1 MPKRGPSIQNT
12 NHNLQLTIVFPAS
25 LPRLRRPKSA
35 LRRELTA
42 LTLPIL
48 VETLLIMTLGAVDT
62 FMLSRHSDASVAAVG
77 FTNQIINFVF
87 IVFEVINLGT
97 AVLCSQYLGAHMRDR
112 METVVG
118 VALMVNL
125 ISGLA
130 ISACLYSFASPILR
144 TLGLDGEMLAEGSG
158 YMEIVGA
165 FAFFQAIQ
173 LTFGAVLRSNNKAV
187 YPMLVV
193 LVVNCLN
200 IFGNY
205 MLIFGEFGAPA
216 LGVRGA
222 AISTSACRMLAMLA
236 LAIITFRTTVRHFP
250 LHIFRRWPRHEFRNL
265 MKIGLPSAGEQMSYY
280 CSQLVIAAVIA
291 TLGME
296 ALAARTYCVNIIMYV
311 YMFSIA
317 ISHAGAICIG
327 HLVGAGRK
335 EGAYIMGRY
344 VMRIALVW
352 TLVFS
357 VCIALSG
364 HAIMSSLTSDETII
378 SLGVAILWIDVV
390 LEIGRPVNILFV
402 NTLQA
407 AGDVNYP
414 FYVGLVWMWSVAVVG
429 AYVSGITLG
438 FGILGM
444 WWMFALDENIRAIVF
459 IRRWNSRK
467 WQRKSFTA
475 G

>member
-1 MPKRGPSIQNT
+1 M
-12 NHNLQLTIVFPAS
+12 TIALPLR
-25 LPRLRRPKSA
+25 LPRFGRRPKSA
-35 LRRELTA
+35 LRKELVS

-77 FTNQIINFVF
+77 FTNQIISFVF

-97 AVLCSQYLGAHMRDR
+97 SVLCSQYLGACMRDR

-118 VALMVNL
+118 VSIVVNL
-125 ISGLA
+125 ISGLL
-130 ISACLYSFASPILR
+130 ISGALYLFATPILSG
-144 TLGLDGEMLAEGSG
+144 LGLDGEMLTEGVS

-165 FAFFQAIQ
+165 FAFFQALQ
-173 LTFGAVLRSNNKAV
+173 LTFGAVLRSNDKAI

-200 IFGNY
+200 ILGNY
-205 MLIFGEFGAPA
+205 TLIFGEFGAPA

-222 AISTSACRMLAMLA
+222 AISTSACRMIAMVTLCV
-236 LAIITFRTTVRHFP
+236 ITFRTTVSRFP
-250 LHIFRRWPRHEFRNL
+250 VHIFRKWPRLEFRNL
-265 MKIGLPSAGEQMSYY
+265 MKIGLPSAGEQMSYN

-291 TLGME
+291 GLGME

-311 YMFSIA
+311 YLFSIA

-335 EGAYIMGRY
+335 EGAYIMGKY
-344 VMRIALVW
+344 VMRIALIW
-352 TLVFS
+352 TLIFS
-357 VCIALSG
+357 VSIALAG
-364 HAIMSSLTSDETII
+364 PPIMSALTANPEII
-378 SLGVAILWIDVV
+378 ALGVAILWIDVV

-429 AYVSGITLG
+429 AYIFGITFG

-444 WWMFALDENIRAIVF
+444 WWMFALDENIRAVVF

-467 WQRKSFTA
+467 WQHKGFA
-475 G
+475 LK

>member
-1 MPKRGPSIQNT
+1 MT
-12 NHNLQLTIVFPAS
+12 LS
-25 LPRLRRPKSA
+25 LPTSLPGLIRLPKSA
-35 LRRELTA
+35 LKRELMT

-97 AVLCSQYLGAHMRDR
+97 SVLCSQYLGARMRDR

-118 VALMVNL
+118 VALVVNL
-125 ISGLA
+125 VSGVA
-130 ISACLYSFASPILR
+130 ISACLFFFASPVLNA
-144 TLGLDGEMLAEGSG
+144 LGLDGEMLAEGAG
-158 YMEIVGA
+158 YMEIVGM

-173 LTFGAVLRSNNKAV
+173 LTFGAVLRSNNKAI
-187 YPMLVV
+187 YPMMVV
-193 LVVNCLN
+193 LMVNCLN
-200 IFGNY
+200 ILGNY
-205 MLIFGEFGAPA
+205 ILIFGEFGAPA

-222 AISTSACRMLAMLA
+222 AISTSTCRFIAMVVLAV
-236 LAIITFRTTVRHFP
+236 ITFRTTVRSFP
-250 LHIFRRWPRHEFRNL
+250 TRIFRKWPRQEFRNL
-265 MKIGLPSAGEQMSYY
+265 MKIGLPSAGEQMSYN

-296 ALAARTYCVNIIMYV
+296 ALAARTYCFNIIMYV

-317 ISHAGAICIG
+317 ISHAGAICVG
-327 HLVGAGRK
+327 HLVGAGRH
-335 EGAYIMGRY
+335 EGAYLMGRY
-344 VMRIALVW
+344 VMRIAMAW
-352 TLVFS
+352 TLIFS
-357 VCIALSG
+357 LCIAMSG
-364 HAIMSSLTSDETII
+364 RTIMSALTADETII

-414 FYVGLVWMWSVAVVG
+414 FYVGLVWMWTVAVAG
-429 AYVSGITLG
+429 AYIFGIPFG
-438 FGILGM
+438 YGILGM

-459 IRRWNSRK
+459 IHRWNSRK
-467 WQRKSFTA
+467 WQHKGFAPATPQA
-475 G
+475 

>member
-1 MPKRGPSIQNT
+1 VRR
-12 NHNLQLTIVFPAS
+12 HN
-25 LPRLRRPKSA
+25 SA
-35 LRRELTA
+35 LRRELVS
-42 LTLPIL
+42 LTIPIL
-48 VETLLIMTLGAVDT
+48 IETLLIMTLGAVDT

-77 FTNQIINFVF
+77 FTNQIIAFVF

-97 AVLCSQYLGAHMRDR
+97 SVLCSQYLGANMRDR

-118 VALMVNL
+118 VSLVVNL
-125 ISGLA
+125 VSGLI
-130 ISACLYSFASPILR
+130 ISAALYLFASPILSG
-144 TLGLDGEMLAEGSG
+144 LGLDGEMLTEGVS

-173 LTFGAVLRSNNKAV
+173 LTFGAVLRSNNKAI

-222 AISTSACRMLAMLA
+222 ALSTSACRMIAMIA
-236 LAIITFRTTVRHFP
+236 LAIITFRTTVRRFP
-250 LHIFRRWPRHEFRNL
+250 THIFRHWPRLEFRNL
-265 MKIGLPSAGEQMSYY
+265 MKIGLPSAGEQMSYN

-311 YMFSIA
+311 YLFAIA
-317 ISHAGAICIG
+317 ISHAGAICVG

-344 VMRIALVW
+344 VMRLALVW
-352 TLVFS
+352 TLTFS
-357 VCIALSG
+357 FCIALAG
-364 HAIMSSLTSDETII
+364 PYIMSALTDNETII
-378 SLGVAILWIDVV
+378 SLGVAILWIDVA

-429 AYVSGITLG
+429 AYLSGITFG
-438 FGILGM
+438 FGLLGM
-444 WWMFALDENIRAIVF
+444 WWMFALDENIRALVF

-467 WQRKSFTA
+467 WQRKGFA
-475 G
+475 LK

>member
-1 MPKRGPSIQNT
+1 M
-12 NHNLQLTIVFPAS
+12 TIALPIR
-25 LPRLRRPKSA
+25 LPRFGRRPKSA
-35 LRRELTA
+35 LRKELVS

-77 FTNQIINFVF
+77 FTNQIIAFVF

-97 AVLCSQYLGAHMRDR
+97 SVLCSQYLGARMRDR

-118 VALMVNL
+118 VSIVVNL
-125 ISGLA
+125 ISGLL
-130 ISACLYSFASPILR
+130 ISTALYLFATPILSG
-144 TLGLDGEMLAEGSG
+144 LGLEGEMLTEGVS

-165 FAFFQAIQ
+165 FAFFQALQ
-173 LTFGAVLRSNNKAV
+173 LTFGAVLRSNDKAI

-193 LVVNCLN
+193 LVVNCIN
-200 IFGNY
+200 ILGNY
-205 MLIFGEFGAPA
+205 ALIFGELGAPA
-216 LGVRGA
+216 LGVKGA
-222 AISTSACRMLAMLA
+222 AISTSACRMIAMVTLCV
-236 LAIITFRTTVRHFP
+236 ITFRTTVSRFP
-250 LHIFRRWPRHEFRNL
+250 THIFRKWPRLEFRNL
-265 MKIGLPSAGEQMSYY
+265 MKIGLPSAGEQMSYN

-291 TLGME
+291 GLGME

-311 YMFSIA
+311 YLFSIA

-335 EGAYIMGRY
+335 EGAYIMGKY
-344 VMRIALVW
+344 VMRIALIW
-352 TLVFS
+352 TLIFS
-357 VCIALSG
+357 LSIALAG
-364 HAIMSSLTSDETII
+364 PHIMSALTSNEQII
-378 SLGVAILWIDVV
+378 ALGVAILWIDVV

-429 AYVSGITLG
+429 AYIFGITFG

-444 WWMFALDENIRAIVF
+444 WWMFALDENIRAVVF

-467 WQRKSFTA
+467 WQRKGFA
-475 G
+475 LK